1 MLAAMLD
8 NLPAEPLNAVAQLQR
23 PSNSRAVM
31 AVDNRSW
38 TIAVVSYWPKPANLN
53 QWIANNG

>member
-8 NLPAEPLNAVAQLQR
+8 NLPAEPLNVVAQLQR
-23 PSNSRAVM
+23 PSNSRAVT

-38 TIAVVSYWPKPANLN
+38 TIAVVFYWPKPANLN